1 MVTSAI
7 SLTAVMLYTRSRTRF
22 SSGST
27 QAIIFPAIWSA
38 IWCAVAYV
46 SPVGYLTSW
55 TPVRG
60 VQFYEWLTPF
70 LGPAVRDWTVAAWAV
85 VLSQAIE
92 GWVMDSQT
100 EEETP
105 LISDLP
111 RSSSSSAKDVRPWY
125 GKNWKALGLFL
136 VVLAVPSYVID
147 NRPLPVISSDSTP
160 FAVACALPP
169 YQRYKNHNPTLQDYK
184 DESRKLVSLADLI
197 LWPEGA
203 VSFDS
208 EAERDAAFDD
218 IRNSV
223 QLGDRKWIG
232 VAFDETY
239 ADPQDPK
246 GERGIKRT
254 GLALLSNSSQTH
266 LVYYKRH
273 LVPIAESYSMR
284 GSSEPP
290 SVATLELKKPQ
301 WYKGPG
307 WGAGPHNSRPVSVT
321 ASICL
326 DLAVPGVFSAL
337 SSRPALILAPGRT
350 WDATVGE
357 VMWNQAK
364 ARAHELGSAILWC
377 DGGDS
382 GISGIAGRGISE
394 SIQVGHGS
402 WVRRIAL
409 PYPSDDQPTLYGRDG
424 NYFVL
429 ILLGL
434 PLVLALPTNMAR
446 MFPGGG
452 MRRVLDTVSS
462 WRRRRIEGQDSQEGG
477 NLLE

>member
-1 MVTSAI
+1 MEFRYRVFHEHPHLYLGTASVVTSVFALAALPSFLPMVLHLTILLIYAPKLFPRNPLTRITPLWLGLSIGRSISWISPSLHALDTPGIAVLVLLAQSMVTSAI
-7 SLTAVMLYTRSRTRF
+7 SLTAVLLYTKLRTRF

-27 QAIIFPAIWSA
+27 QATIFPAIWSA

-55 TPVRG
+55 TPVTG
-60 VQFYEWLTPF
+60 VQFYEWLAPF
-70 LGPAVRDWTVAAWAV
+70 LGPAARDWTVAAWAV

-92 GWVMDSQT
+92 GWVMDSQA

-105 LISDLP
+105 LISDFP

-136 VVLAVPSYVID
+136 VVLAVPSYVIN

-160 FAVACALPP
+160 LAVACALPP
-169 YQRYKNHNPTLQDYK
+169 YQRYKNHKPTLEDYK
-184 DESRKLVSLADLI
+184 SESSKLVSLADLI

-208 EAERDAAFDD
+208 EVERDAAFDD
-218 IRNSV
+218 IRKYV

-273 LVPIAESYSMR
+273 LVP
-284 GSSEPP
+284 SE
-290 SVATLELKKPQ
+290 
-301 WYKGPG
+301 
-307 WGAGPHNSRPVSVT
+307 
-321 ASICL
+321 
-326 DLAVPGVFSAL
+326 
-337 SSRPALILAPGRT
+337 
-350 WDATVGE
+350 
-357 VMWNQAK
+357 
-364 ARAHELGSAILWC
+364 
-377 DGGDS
+377 
-382 GISGIAGRGISE
+382 
-394 SIQVGHGS
+394 
-402 WVRRIAL
+402 
-409 PYPSDDQPTLYGRDG
+409 
-424 NYFVL
+424 
-429 ILLGL
+429 
-434 PLVLALPTNMAR
+434 
-446 MFPGGG
+446 
-452 MRRVLDTVSS
+452 
-462 WRRRRIEGQDSQEGG
+462 
-477 NLLE
+477 

>member
-1 MVTSAI
+1 
-7 SLTAVMLYTRSRTRF
+7 
-22 SSGST
+22 
-27 QAIIFPAIWSA
+27 
-38 IWCAVAYV
+38 
-46 SPVGYLTSW
+46 
-55 TPVRG
+55 
-60 VQFYEWLTPF
+60 
-70 LGPAVRDWTVAAWAV
+70 
-85 VLSQAIE
+85 
-92 GWVMDSQT
+92 
-100 EEETP
+100 
-105 LISDLP
+105 
-111 RSSSSSAKDVRPWY
+111 
-125 GKNWKALGLFL
+125 
-136 VVLAVPSYVID
+136 
-147 NRPLPVISSDSTP
+147 
-160 FAVACALPP
+160 
-169 YQRYKNHNPTLQDYK
+169 
-184 DESRKLVSLADLI
+184 
-197 LWPEGA
+197 
-203 VSFDS
+203 
-208 EAERDAAFDD
+208 
-218 IRNSV
+218 
-223 QLGDRKWIG
+223 
-232 VAFDETY
+232 
-239 ADPQDPK
+239 
-246 GERGIKRT
+246 
-254 GLALLSNSSQTH
+254 
-266 LVYYKRH
+266 
-273 LVPIAESYSMR
+273 MR

-301 WYKGPG
+301 WFKGPG
-307 WGAGPHNSRPVSVT
+307 WSAGPHNSRPVSVT

-326 DLAVPGVFSAL
+326 DLAIPGAFSAL

-452 MRRVLDTVSS
+452 MRRVLDSISS
-462 WRRRRIEGQDSQEGG
+462 WRRRRIEGQDSQERGD
-477 NLLE
+477 LLG